1 MNQLFSK
8 RALDKRHHL
17 GEQATPV
24 RLLTPP
30 LRFTIGLGV
39 VIAVSGAVWATVTRI
54 PLTVQGTGVLLP
66 VSAINRSVAE
76 TDGTTIWMFSQ
87 RPAAWHSLA
96 RRFSLKPESLSDAQ
110 IIALTEQ
117 ILGDQT
123 GRRAQQKKQHSNE
136 STTRY
141 AEIIKERYRDK
152 ILPAGKL
159 LLWIQS
165 SETRER
171 LSSGLEQLQDTL
183 KETTEKASNIR
194 GKQKIIRH
202 ELASRSAYLQDMKKL
217 QKKGFVSRS
226 SILQEQ
232 AQVDSLRSQILGNTN
247 ELIQLDAQQREVIQ
261 KLRQALAAFVG
272 DQLIFAPHDVY
283 LSQVIPNDGETVS
296 KGQTVLKLSDEPLNS
311 PVDVPVFLSSREMAE
326 VFPGMPV
333 LATPSGYRR
342 SEVGGIR
349 GRVVSMA
356 QLPSGMEDVSARVG
370 VRSLAEVILQREPA
384 PTLAVIALEQDPMG
398 NVGNRGGYRWSTRT
412 DLPFPPSVAD
422 RLEVEVTTRQVRPIE
437 LVMPALRRFFGITP
451 PEPEPTD
458 NHRKPRLEKS

>member
-24 RLLTPP
+24 QLLTPP

-39 VIAVSGAVWATVTRI
+39 VIAISGAVWATVTRI
-54 PLTVQGTGVLLP
+54 PITVQGTGVLLP

-76 TDGTTIWMFSQ
+76 TDGTAIWMFSQ
-87 RPAAWHSLA
+87 EQATWHGLA

-110 IIALTEQ
+110 IISLTEQ
-117 ILGDQT
+117 ILSDNT
-123 GRRAQQKKQHSNE
+123 LRRSQQRKKNSAD
-136 STTRY
+136 SAASY
-141 AEIIKERYRDK
+141 AEIVKEEYK
-152 ILPAGKL
+152 EKPLAAGTL
-159 LLWIQS
+159 LLWVQS
-165 SETRER
+165 NQTRER
-171 LSSGLEQLQDTL
+171 LSSALDQLQDTL
-183 KETTEKASNIR
+183 RETTEKASNIR
-194 GKQKIIRH
+194 GKQTIVRH
-202 ELASRSAYLQDMKKL
+202 ELASRSAYLLDMRKL
-217 QKKGFVSRS
+217 EQRGFVSRS

-232 AQVDSLRSQILGNTN
+232 AQVDSLRSQILGNAN
-247 ELIQLDAQQREVIQ
+247 ELIQLDAQRRDSIQR
-261 KLRQALAAFVG
+261 LRQALATFVG
-272 DQLIFAPHDVY
+272 NQLIFAPHNVY

-311 PVDVPVFLSSREMAE
+311 PIDVPVFLSSREMAE

-356 QLPSGMEDVSARVG
+356 QLPSGMDDVSARVG

-384 PTLAVIALEQDPMG
+384 PTLAVIALERDPKG
-398 NVGNRGGYRWSTRT
+398 DVGNRGGYRWSTRT

-422 RLEVEVTTRQVRPIE
+422 RLEVEVTTREVRPIE

-451 PEPEPTD
+451 PEPGQTD
-458 NHRKPRLEKS
+458 NHRNQRAKTL